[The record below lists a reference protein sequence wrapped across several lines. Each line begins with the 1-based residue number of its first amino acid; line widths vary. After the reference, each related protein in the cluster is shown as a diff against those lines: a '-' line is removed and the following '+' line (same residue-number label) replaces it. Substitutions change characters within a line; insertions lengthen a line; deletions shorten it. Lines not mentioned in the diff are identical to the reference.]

1 MKNWDK
7 TLLVFSTFVLLHLAV
22 MPFVG
27 YLTGSGEISLFL
39 GVVLAIVFIF
49 SAKHIWDRGYLN
61 NRKVKDVFIVV
72 SLLCVGTLFSTLRLL
87 RQKLRLLLKLRLSML
102 KLLQSIIICPSI
114 E

>member
-1 MKNWDK
+1 MKNWVN

-49 SAKHIWDRGYLN
+49 SAKNTLDRG
-61 NRKVKDVFIVV
+61 V
-72 SLLCVGTLFSTLRLL
+72 S
-87 RQKLRLLLKLRLSML
+87 K
-102 KLLQSIIICPSI
+102 
-114 E
+114 